1 MCKEEEE
8 HVTADEKGL
17 LSREEFLRGTAGL
30 AAAGTGTGLLI
41 PSAFAKDDVKKGGL
55 LRYVYTDSSAAE
67 TTDPTVQTGIA
78 VSQVYLQNLYDR
90 LTYIVPNVWKVL
102 PQLAVNWQASRDAKT
117 WTFKLRKGVKF
128 HNGKTL
134 DSKDVQWSFRHI
146 LDKKT
151 GSTLYARL
159 SSVLD
164 PSGITTPSSDTVVFR
179 LKKPDAFFPQLT
191 GLFQAA
197 IYPDGVDP
205 KKTPI
210 GTGPFMHVSWKPTLG
225 WELKRNPNYW
235 KRGLPYLDGVR
246 AVFVADPNTK
256 TQAVVNGSS
265 QISDRI
271 PFTQVASI
279 RKNGRL
285 KLYVLRGGI
294 SPDYSFDLTQKP
306 FTDPRVAQAVKI
318 AVNRRTLLQAGALAN
333 GTLVGDV
340 PELPIDP
347 FYPPKRG
354 IPAQN
359 IAEAKRLLKAAGYGD
374 GVAFDLIT
382 SDIAVGVVDMATALK
397 QAVAPAGITINLVKW
412 PIDTFWSDVYL
423 KKAAF
428 NSFWNHRHAN
438 EIYNLLYRTNA
449 VWNESKWSSGKTD
462 KLVDA
467 AGATLDPKKQR
478 TLIRTALLEAAV
490 KSGTGFPYF
499 VNNVHVAKKNV
510 MGVVPDPQYLLKL
523 EKAWLA

>member
-1 MCKEEEE
+1 MATEEQR
-8 HVTADEKGL
+8 VLT
-17 LSREEFLRGTAGL
+17 REEFLRGTAGL
-30 AAAGTGTGLLI
+30 AAAGTGIGLLV
-41 PSAFAKDDVKKGGL
+41 PRAFAKADVKRGGVL
-55 LRYVYTDSSAAE
+55 HYVYTDSSAAE
-67 TTDPTVQTGIA
+67 TTDPTIQTGIA
-78 VSQVYLQNLYDR
+78 VSSPYLQNLYDR
-90 LTYIVPNVWKVL
+90 LTYIVPNVWTVQ
-102 PQLAVNWQASRDAKT
+102 PQLALSWHATPDAKT
-117 WTFKLRKGVKF
+117 WTFKLLRGVKF

-134 DSKDVQWSFRHI
+134 DSKDVAWSYRHI

-164 PSGITTPSSDTVVFR
+164 PSGIKTPSSDTVVFR

-191 GLFQAA
+191 GLFQAG
-197 IYPDGVDP
+197 IYPAGVDP

-225 WELKRNPNYW
+225 WQVKRNPNYW
-235 KRGLPYLDGVR
+235 RRGLPYLDGVQ

-256 TQAVVNGSS
+256 TQAVVRGSA

-271 PFTQVASI
+271 PFAQVPSI
-279 RKNGRL
+279 RKNPRL
-285 KLYVLRGGI
+285 RLYVLPGGI
-294 SPDYSFDLTQKP
+294 SPDYSFDLTQEP

-318 AVNRRTLLQAGALAN
+318 AVNRKTLLQAGALGN

-340 PELPIDP
+340 PELPVDP
-347 FYPPKRG
+347 FYPSQAQKRV
-354 IPAQN
+354 PPN
-359 IAEAKRLLKAAGYGD
+359 IAEAKRLLKAAGKSEIS
-374 GVAFDLIT
+374 FDLIT
-382 SDIAVGVVDMATALK
+382 GDIAVGVVDMATALK
-397 QAVAPAGITINLVKW
+397 QVVAPAGIHINLTKW

-438 EIYNLLYRTNA
+438 EIYNLLYREGA
-449 VWNESKWSSGKTD
+449 VWNESKWSSPKTD

-478 TLIRTALLEAAV
+478 TLLRAALLQAAV
-490 KSGTGFPYF
+490 NSGSGFPYF
-499 VNNVHVAKKNV
+499 VTNVHAAKKNV
-510 MGVVPDPQYLLKL
+510 MGVQPDPQYLLKL